1 MADRDLG
8 PRLPQIELADL
19 PRPIDRALKRPRRVK
34 QRPHLPQVVID
45 DRLAAIKAQRSDQLP
60 DPLPRHP
67 RVGLQQPV
75 DLVLERIQLR
85 RRRRPPIIRR
95 RRCPQRCPD
104 RVARHPR
111 PPRKLPDRNAADE
124 VLATQLSPALHV
136 QQAPSTPNSIT
147 KTKPGSPAIRTP
159 PPPPEG
165 GQLSTGG
172 GGSVFTRRRQK
183 AKAPRVGQG
192 RTGPR
197 QSLGHTGRYLVRV
210 ASWCCFPLCGG
221 SSAPRTNVP
230 EPFASGD
237 HGSRYDG
244 TAGAFAACVRMC

>member
-172 GGSVFTRRRQK
+172 GGSVFTRRRQPTQLSTGSSC
-183 AKAPRVGQG
+183 AISALMGTSWPPCAPRSR
-192 RTGPR
+192 RTR
-197 QSLGHTGRYLVRV
+197 RLRATILGAVR
-210 ASWCCFPLCGG
+210 
-221 SSAPRTNVP
+221 
-230 EPFASGD
+230 ASGTQPD
-237 HGSRYDG
+237 QRL
-244 TAGAFAACVRMC
+244 